1 MSLSLDEVAHIA
13 AYARIDLDAAELASM
28 RDYLDD
34 ALAMLDPHLLAD
46 AGREEPAPVPDAAPQ
61 GDAALCPE
69 PLSTLAPDV
78 PDPGRCLA
86 PDVALGAAVTTEGQ
100 SFRIPRMLDDG
111 QGGA

>member
-1 MSLSLDEVAHIA
+1 MSLSLDEVARIA

-34 ALAMLDPHLLAD
+34 ALAMLDPHLLAY
-46 AGREEPAPVPDAAPQ
+46 AGREEPVPDAAPQ
-61 GDAALCPE
+61 GDAAPCPE

-78 PDPGRCLA
+78 PDPRRSLA
-86 PDVALGAAVTTEGQ
+86 PDVALGAAATTEGQ
-100 SFRIPRMLDDG
+100 SFRIPRILDDG

>member
-46 AGREEPAPVPDAAPQ
+46 AGREEPASVPDAAPQ
-61 GDAALCPE
+61 GDAAPCPE

-78 PDPGRCLA
+78 PDPGRSLA
-86 PDVALGAAVTTEGQ
+86 PDVALGAAATTEGQ
-100 SFRIPRMLDDG
+100 SFRTPVLLYG
-111 QGGA
+111 VQGGA

>member
-61 GDAALCPE
+61 GDAAPCPE

-78 PDPGRCLA
+78 PDPRRSLA
-86 PDVALGAAVTTEGQ
+86 PDVALGAAATTEGQ
-100 SFRIPRMLDDG
+100 CFRIPRILDDG
-111 QGGA
+111 HGGA